1 MNTCC
6 KILYKEIAYEAYI
19 KSKRDSF
26 MMQKKKKKKHVI
38 NRALMHFQML
48 NTNLNC
54 I

>member
-26 MMQKKKKKKHVI
+26 MMQKKKKKTCDKPSLDAFS
-38 NRALMHFQML
+38 NA
-48 NTNLNC
+48 
-54 I
+54 